1 MTDYQSLRSHGS
13 MMRFCISLLSFL
25 VVTHVAHAQ
34 KVVPLVAPAERILK
48 FRAALRLDTAQM
60 EKLHDLVRDQNEA
73 LARAMSAFLHAE
85 ADLVD
90 AGRSNDQGTRRSA
103 MEKRSKAAIDAEMV
117 RLRAEKD
124 ARGVLTGKQLMQL
137 DILTTETDDAS
148 VRARPIWESQV
159 APLPLAAVP
168 FVVADSET
176 VRIAV
181 EPLTSEIFIDNQSAG
196 FGRVAV
202 RLPVGSHMLKFRS
215 PSCIDTKSIVVA
227 KGDRNPVAHRM
238 SCAR

>member
-1 MTDYQSLRSHGS
+1 MRLR
-13 MMRFCISLLSFL
+13 IPALLFL
-25 VVTHVAHAQ
+25 LIAHVAHAQ

-60 EKLHDLVRDQNEA
+60 EKLHDLARDQNEA
-73 LARAMSAFLHAE
+73 LARATSAFLHAE

-117 RLRAEKD
+117 RLRTEKD
-124 ARGVLTGKQLMQL
+124 ARGVLNARQITLL
-137 DILTTETDDAS
+137 DILMTETDDAS
-148 VRARPIWESQV
+148 ARTRPLWESQV

-168 FVVADSET
+168 FAVADSET

-181 EPLTSEIFIDNQSAG
+181 EPLTSEIFIDNQSVG

-215 PSCIDTKSIVVA
+215 PSCIDTKPIAVA